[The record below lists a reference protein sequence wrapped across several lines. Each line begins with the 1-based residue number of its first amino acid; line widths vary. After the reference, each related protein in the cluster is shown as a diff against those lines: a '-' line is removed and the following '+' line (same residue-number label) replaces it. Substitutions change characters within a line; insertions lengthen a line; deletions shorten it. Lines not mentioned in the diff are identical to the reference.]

1 MPKNKTKE
9 LTTFEKVCYPVC
21 GALILWGLTYT
32 VLGLIA
38 DNLQLPNAE
47 NYLKQASNEIAK
59 LFGLGFFG
67 WGLIIF
73 SIGVVIATVVL
84 LFYARNTDRDYERV
98 QRRAA
103 RLARNRVS
111 ENETQ
116 QAAQPAEEAKPEE

>member
-1 MPKNKTKE
+1 M
-9 LTTFEKVCYPVC
+9 
-21 GALILWGLTYT
+21 LWGLTYT

-38 DNLQLPNAE
+38 DNLQVASSS

-73 SIGVVIATVVL
+73 AIGAVL
-84 LFYARNTDRDYERV
+84 TTILLLVNARSTDRDYERA

-103 RLARNRVS
+103 RLARNRAV

-116 QAAQPAEEAKPEE
+116 QVIDVPEQPKE

>member
-1 MPKNKTKE
+1 MPKNKKKE
-9 LTTFEKVCYPVC
+9 LTLLEKISYPVLC
-21 GALILWGLTYT
+21 ALMLWGLTYT

-38 DNLQLPNAE
+38 DNLQVASSS

-73 SIGVVIATVVL
+73 AIGAVL
-84 LFYARNTDRDYERV
+84 TTILLLVNARSTDRDYERA

-103 RLARNRVS
+103 RLARNRAV

-116 QAAQPAEEAKPEE
+116 QVIDVPEQPKE

>member
-1 MPKNKTKE
+1 MPKNTQKE
-9 LTTFEKVCYPVC
+9 FTLFEKVCYPVC

-32 VLGLIA
+32 VLGLIG
-38 DNLQLPNAE
+38 DNLQVKYDANP
-47 NYLKQASNEIAK
+47 LKQASDA
-59 LFGLGFFG
+59 LAGVFGLGFFA

-73 SIGVVIATVVL
+73 SIGAVIATVVL
-84 LFYARNTDRDYERV
+84 LVFARNTDRDYERA

-116 QAAQPAEEAKPEE
+116 QAIAPEEPKAE

>member
-1 MPKNKTKE
+1 MPKKKE
-9 LTTFEKVCYPVC
+9 LTLFEKICYPVC

-38 DNLQLPNAE
+38 DNLQVTSSQ
-47 NYLKQASNEIAK
+47 NYLKQASDAIAK
-59 LFGLGFFG
+59 IFGLGFFG

-73 SIGVVIATVVL
+73 SIGAVL
-84 LFYARNTDRDYERV
+84 MTIILLVYARNTDRDYERA

-103 RLARNRVS
+103 RLARNRVT

-116 QAAQPAEEAKPEE
+116 QVVAQPAEEPKEE